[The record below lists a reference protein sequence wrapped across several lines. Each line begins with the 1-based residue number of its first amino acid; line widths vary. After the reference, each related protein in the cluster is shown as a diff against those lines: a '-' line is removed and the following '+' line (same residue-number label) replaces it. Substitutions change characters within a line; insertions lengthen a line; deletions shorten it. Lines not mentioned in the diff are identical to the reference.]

1 MMNKDSVVDREHTI
15 LREVQEMTTVQSL
28 FDLSGKK
35 AMVVGGGGD
44 LGGEMAV
51 ALAEAGAD
59 VAIVDIDDAG
69 ARRVAERV
77 KATGRKAL
85 AIHCDATKEKEVQK
99 TVAKVVSEFGG
110 LHIAVNSQGIGDA
123 APALEMTED
132 LWDRVVDVG
141 LKSIFLCAKHQGQ
154 AIKDSGGGAII
165 NVASLLST
173 IAHKS
178 APLSAYCASKAG
190 VVLLTKS
197 LASELAPHNIRV
209 NCISPGFMITKLNRA
224 SQEPESQAYKDMIED
239 TPLRRMGQ
247 PNELNGLVVFLA
259 SEASSFMTA
268 SDVVID
274 GGYTAW

>member
-1 MMNKDSVVDREHTI
+1 MAK
-15 LREVQEMTTVQSL
+15 LQSL
-28 FDLSGKK
+28 FDLSGRK

-69 ARRVAERV
+69 ARRVADRIE
-77 KATGRKAL
+77 AIGRKAL
-85 AIHCDATKEKEVQK
+85 AIHCDATSEEEVKK
-99 TVAKVVSEFGG
+99 TVAEVVGEFGG
-110 LHIAVNSQGIGDA
+110 LHIALNCQGVGDA
-123 APALEMTED
+123 APVLEMTED
-132 LWDRVVDVG
+132 LWDKVLDIG
-141 LKSIFLCAKHQGQ
+141 LKSIFLCAKHQGR
-154 AIKDSGGGAII
+154 AIKNSGGGAII
-165 NVASLLST
+165 NIASLLST

-197 LASELAPHNIRV
+197 LASELAEHGIRV
-209 NCISPGFMITKLNRA
+209 NCISPGFMITKLNVV
-224 SQEPESQAYKDMIED
+224 SQEPESQGYKEMVED
-239 TPLRRMGQ
+239 TPLRRMGR
-247 PNELNGLVVFLA
+247 PEELKGVAVFLA
-259 SEASSFMTA
+259 SEASSFMTG

>member
-1 MMNKDSVVDREHTI
+1 
-15 LREVQEMTTVQSL
+15 MTGVLSL
-28 FDLSGKK
+28 FDLSGKN

-59 VAIVDIDDAG
+59 VAIADIDDAG
-69 ARRVAERV
+69 ARKVADRV
-77 KATGRKAL
+77 KAAGRKAL
-85 AIHCDATKEKEVQK
+85 VIHCDATKEEEVEK
-99 TVAKVVSEFGG
+99 AVARVVGEFGG
-110 LHIAVNSQGIGDA
+110 LHIAVNTQGVGDA
-123 APALEMTED
+123 APVLDTTEE
-132 LWDRVVDVG
+132 LWDKVVDVG
-141 LKSIFLCAKHQGQ
+141 LKSIFLCAKHQGR

-165 NVASLLST
+165 NVASLLAT

-197 LASELAPHNIRV
+197 LASELAAYNIRV
-209 NCISPGFMITKLNRA
+209 NCISPGFMITKLNKA
-224 SQEPESQAYKDMIED
+224 SQEPESEAYKDLIED
-239 TPLRRMGQ
+239 TPLRRMGNA
-247 PNELNGLVVFLA
+247 NELNGLVVFLA
-259 SEASSFMTA
+259 SEASSFMTG